1 VWIVGVAFGGGRE
14 GAPQSSAPG
23 PPILRRSRHRWVRA
37 STGTGCRSRR
47 WPGSGSETHA
57 GRRGRGRSRWP
68 SHPTALA
75 WSSRGAAAWPRSTPL
90 PGASWSSTPGRTS
103 ARSPSCRT
111 AGSRGSATAASR
123 WAPDSTSGGV
133 RTPNGR
139 RSVSRRPASS
149 SAPARRSCGSRRP
162 EGRRAPS
169 RSPTSTTAGRSAS
182 PGAPDGQVV
191 VWHHGVPGG
200 FRVPLDGGAV
210 TPLPGLLGAAYRA
223 DGRFAAWFE
232 DRVEVDGRR
241 LPLRLDGPPRELA
254 LASEGDGVVV
264 AAGLSL
270 HVVEQGKRKCTVT
283 LEVAPTSLAFGRSIW
298 VGTQRGTTPL
308 RVDPATCAVEE
319 AGLPEAPTVM
329 ARFGNT
335 LVVGGDSFLASW
347 DHTTGAALGRAALDH
362 VTAGALTTVGGA
374 LGVVDPAK
382 ARVTRV
388 HELPTL
394 KLRSAEAPDAPGLQ
408 SVLPLEYGMGWH
420 PPDDPVAAASPR
432 GDVAAGLELL
442 TVHVGGETKVFDLG
456 DQVHLD
462 LTNPTHFDDRPVSSK
477 WDPAN
482 VRARR
487 PLAHDPGVRS
497 GRPARGG
504 ARVPGARRL
513 GRASGE
519 EMARGP
525 RSRARDHR
533 RRPRT
538 EQPRDRCGRVVGPRR
553 GPRLADGVG
562 SAGAAVAVQDPA
574 ATTAA
579 ATAGSRQPTVQR
591 TAGRRARGGR
601 AAAVADRPL
610 RAPTGSRAAPR
621 RSRCRGTDGS
631 SQRPP
636 TGKPRSGRSG
646 RRRRCGGTTWV
657 RGAPWRSRS
666 RVTSSG
672 CSDATGPSSS
682 WW

>member
-1 VWIVGVAFGGGRE
+1 MLIVGVAFGGEGRGTAE
-14 GAPQSSAPG
+14 FGTRPPDPPPVPAPLGSSVDGHGLPLPALARVRVG
-23 PPILRRSRHRWVRA
+23 DARWTA
-37 STGTGCRSRR
+37 GTGAQ
-47 WPGSGSETHA
+47 EV
-57 GRRGRGRSRWP
+57 
-68 SHPTALA
+68 AL
-75 WSSRGAAAWPRSTPL
+75 SPDGARL
-90 PGASWSSTPGRTS
+90 
-103 ARSPSCRT
+103 
-111 AGSRGSATAASR
+111 
-123 WAPDSTSGGV
+123 V
-133 RTPNGR
+133 
-139 RSVSRRPASS
+139 V
-149 SAPARRSCGSRRP
+149 
-162 EGRRAPS
+162 
-169 RSPTSTTAGRSAS
+169 AGRSGLAS
-182 PGAPDGQVV
+182 FDAASGRLVEQHIREDISAVAVLPDGRVAWVGDSGVKVGARLDIGRCPDPERSALGVTAAGELVGTCEKELWVAAPGGTARAVAFADLDNSRSVGIAGSPDGQVV

-210 TPLPGLLGAAYRA
+210 TPIPGLLGAAYRA

-394 KLRSAEAPDAPGLQ
+394 KLRSAEAPDAPGLR

-482 VRARR
+482 VRPDGLWLTTLAFGADGLLAAGLEFQVRDAWGGPQVKRWLGVLDPARETIAGVPERNNLEIDAVALSDHGEALAWLTEWGLRVLPLPSRTR
-487 PLAHDPGVRS
+487 PPPPPPPPPDLASQLFSEPRGGVREGDAQRLS
-497 GRPARGG
+497 LTGLFEPDRLQGRPA
-504 ARVPGARRL
+504 
-513 GRASGE
+513 
-519 EMARGP
+519 
-525 RSRARDHR
+525 
-533 RRPRT
+533 
-538 EQPRDRCGRVVGPRR
+538 
-553 GPRLADGVG
+553 
-562 SAGAAVAVQDPA
+562 AVALSGDGRLV
-574 ATTAA
+574 AA
-579 ATAGSRQPTVQR
+579 ATDRE
-591 TAGRRARGGR
+591 
-601 AAAVADRPL
+601 AAVWQVGTK
-610 RAPTGSRAAPR
+610 APVWRHDLG
-621 RSRCRGTDGS
+621 
-631 SQRPP
+631 Q
-636 TGKPRSGRSG
+636 
-646 RRRRCGGTTWV
+646 GGTMALSFSGDELWV
-657 RGAPWRSRS
+657 LGRDGT
-666 RVTSSG
+666 VLVLVVK
-672 CSDATGPSSS
+672 
-682 WW
+682 